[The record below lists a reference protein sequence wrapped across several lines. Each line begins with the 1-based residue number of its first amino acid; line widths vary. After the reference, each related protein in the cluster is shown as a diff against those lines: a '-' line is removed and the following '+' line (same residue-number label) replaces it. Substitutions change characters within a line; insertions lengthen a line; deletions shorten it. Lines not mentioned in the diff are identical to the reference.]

1 MIMGIAK
8 VTRNFQ
14 VTIPKDARKMF
25 NISVGD
31 TLLVSPREKEVV
43 IKKLDENPVD
53 ASCGIWKSA
62 KDAVKFVREGRAEYE
77 KRAKR
82 LGI

>member
-1 MIMGIAK
+1 MGIAK
-8 VTRNFQ
+8 VTRNYQ
-14 VTIPKDARKMF
+14 ITLPKDARRLF
-25 NISVGD
+25 NIEIGD
-31 TLLVSPREKEVV
+31 TLLVSPREKEMV

-53 ASCGIWKSA
+53 ASCGIWKSV
-62 KDAVKFVREGRAEYE
+62 KDSVKYVREGRAEYE

>member
-1 MIMGIAK
+1 MGMTK

-14 VTIPKDARKMF
+14 ITLPKDARRVVG
-25 NISVGD
+25 IRVGD
-31 TLLVSPREKEVV
+31 NLLLSPTADGFV
-43 IKKLDENPVD
+43 IKKFEEDVVK
-53 ASCGIWKSA
+53 AAAGSWKMV
-62 KDAVKFVREGRAEYE
+62 KDSVKYVREMRAEYE

>member
-1 MIMGIAK
+1 MAK

-14 VTIPKDARKMF
+14 ITLPKDVRRVVDIK
-25 NISVGD
+25 VGD
-31 TLLVSPREKEVV
+31 TLLVSQREKEVV
-43 IKKLDENPVD
+43 ITKLDENPVD
-53 ASCGIWKSA
+53 ASFGIWKNV
-62 KDAVKFVREGRAEYE
+62 KDSVKFVREGRAEYK

>member
-1 MIMGIAK
+1 MGMAK

-14 VTIPKDARKMF
+14 ITLPKDARTAF
-25 NISVGD
+25 DIRIGD
-31 TLLVSPREKEVV
+31 SLLIIPKEDCVV
-43 IKKLDENPVD
+43 IKKPSRNPVD
-53 ASCGIWKSA
+53 ASFGIWKEV
-62 KDAVKFVREGRAEYE
+62 KDSVKYVREGRAEYE

>member
-1 MIMGIAK
+1 MGLAK
-8 VTRNFQ
+8 VTRNYQ
-14 VTIPKDARKMF
+14 ITIPKDARRLV
-25 NISVGD
+25 NIRVGD

-53 ASCGIWKSA
+53 ASFGIWKSV
-62 KDAVKFVREGRAEYE
+62 KDSVKFVREGRAEYE

>member
-1 MIMGIAK
+1 MGVAK

-14 VTIPKDARKMF
+14 ITLPKDIRMVVDIK
-25 NISVGD
+25 VGD
-31 TLLVSPREKEVV
+31 TLLVSQREKEVV

-53 ASCGIWKSA
+53 ASFGIWKSV
-62 KDAVKFVREGRAEYE
+62 KDSVKFVREGRAEYE